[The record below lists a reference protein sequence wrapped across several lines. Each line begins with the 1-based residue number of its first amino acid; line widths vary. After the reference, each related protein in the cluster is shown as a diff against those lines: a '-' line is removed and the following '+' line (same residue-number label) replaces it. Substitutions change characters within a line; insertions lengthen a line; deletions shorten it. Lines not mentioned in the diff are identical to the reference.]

1 MIFGFN
7 CFIFFFRLTSDIG
20 VSYVAVGF
28 FCLNR
33 LTWFYSVGAE
43 VFALNNLLIAVM
55 MYLTVQFEKAV
66 RESTKA
72 GSDISVALR
81 VCYSIV
87 IKYIRWSICFRIN
100 VSSIRP
106 YVRMWKIFL
115 LYTDY
120 VYLDF
125 SMQISVHLCVVSRCV
140 INTPQLYMWP
150 LLLCGCFIL
159 FAKSGS
165 VSIFVLHA

>member
-1 MIFGFN
+1 MYFYMIFCFN
-7 CFIFFFRLTSDIG
+7 CFISFFRLTSDIG

-66 RESTKA
+66 RESTRA

-81 VCYSIV
+81 VCY
-87 IKYIRWSICFRIN
+87 C
-100 VSSIRP
+100 SSPHR
-106 YVRMWKIFL
+106 
-115 LYTDY
+115 
-120 VYLDF
+120 
-125 SMQISVHLCVVSRCV
+125 
-140 INTPQLYMWP
+140 TPSASKAAM
-150 LLLCGCFIL
+150 
-159 FAKSGS
+159 
-165 VSIFVLHA
+165 